1 MVNNNPIKYSD
12 LISPDNS
19 ITDLIKQLD
28 TLSDSYTNALQNIKN
43 EAVQLA
49 SILQRVSGATEEGRR
64 ATKKAADDADRLAR
78 AQKEL
83 AFAESENAKRISE
96 LNIAKQ
102 EANQINKLLV
112 KINQSA
118 EGSYN
123 RLSAQYSL
131 NKIYINNMTKAER
144 EAAEAQEGLI
154 SKTKELYQ
162 EMNRLQ
168 QETGKSQLN
177 VGNYSEVSDAIIN
190 YGDRLKESL
199 GLNNAFGESLLSL
212 GKGGEQSKAIFQAM
226 ADGAKALGKTLL
238 SLMSNPVF
246 LAIAGIAAAGT
257 AFKFWYDY
265 NSGLV
270 EATRLT
276 QQFTQKQGD
285 DLKAYRNQVQAISE
299 TFNVDFKETLIAAN
313 AVAQQFGISADNALK
328 LIQDG
333 FIAGGDANG
342 EFLDSL
348 KEYPAYFKEAGIS
361 ADQFIAIVAQTNK
374 MGIFSDKGVDAIKEA
389 NIRLREMTTATAE
402 ALGGIG
408 ISSDKVQEELQT
420 GAKTTFDIMQEVSM
434 RLNEL
439 PSSASAVGTAI
450 ADIFGDQGEDAG
462 LQYLR
467 TLKDIELNL
476 DEVKKSTGELGALQE
491 ELLQSQVQ
499 LDNTIAAIFDQTGG
513 GFETLTTKVKVFVN
527 DTLTSLLNKII
538 GIYNAVVEWYN
549 GSVEVRTVV
558 MSLIGAFQT
567 IYNMQMNIAK
577 LAFQTLRDVGDALIA
592 LFTLDFSG
600 LNDAL
605 NRFGNDVV
613 NFITDT
619 AQETAEIFQERYND
633 IDKKLKPITIPVVV
647 GNADTSTTNNN
658 NGDTGGS
665 TGSGSDTDTSD
676 KDVENIYKRTLSIR
690 RKMEDEQL
698 ALEKDEW
705 EKRRK
710 QTQNQYTRQIEDLK
724 HQLATEKNL
733 TKADKEAIND
743 TIKALEQ
750 QQTNELLKIEEERQ
764 LKLLEAQKRGLELR
778 LAAVKTGSEE
788 EKNLQ
793 LQLIQV
799 NKDIALRQ
807 NAALPE
813 SERQDA
819 GIISAGFDKQSADTT
834 TNFDQNRLN
843 VLLQQQQQA
852 EAEID
857 LLDTTEKRKTL
868 LKLKAEKERLEK
880 TLALQKQYSNS
891 FTTEQVK
898 ETETQIQ
905 AVDQKIKETEQPGDI
920 YDLFGLNLDD
930 EQKEAI
936 NESISFA
943 MEQLTA
949 FAERRVEI
957 ANQNLERAD
966 KEVES
971 AQQVLNA
978 EIAARDKGYAN
989 NVQNAQKELE
999 LAKRNQQK
1007 ALQEQQKALK
1017 QQQAIQTVQEMGNLV
1032 ASTALIWS
1040 QVGFPGAIPAIAI
1053 MWASFAA
1060 SKIKAAQLAK
1070 QQETY
1075 GEGTVE
1081 LLSGGSHQSGNDI
1094 DLGTKPDGTRR
1105 RAEGGEFFAVINKRN
1120 SRRFRRYIPDV
1131 IKSFNNGTFAHKY
1144 LNSYNMDGVNVQID
1158 NTPNLDEMGKDIRA
1172 IRKQNESKRYIDG
1185 NGNTVIINGNHK
1197 RIIKRR

>member
-212 GKGGEQSKAIFQAM
+212 GKGGEQSKAVFQAM

-402 ALGGIG
+402 ALEGIG

-450 ADIFGDQGEDAG
+450 ADIFGGPGEDAG

-476 DEVKKSTGELGALQE
+476 DEVKKSTGELGTLQE

-513 GFETLTTKVKVFVN
+513 GFETLTTKIKVFVN

-549 GSVEVRTVV
+549 SSVEVRTVV

-577 LAFQTLRDVGDALIA
+577 LAFQTLRDMGDALIS

-605 NRFGNDVV
+605 NRFGNNVV
-613 NFITDT
+613 DFITDT

-633 IDKKLKPITIPVVV
+633 IDKKLKPITIPVIV
-647 GNADTSTTNNN
+647 GDADVSTTNNN
-658 NGDTGGS
+658 KNTNGSNANGGN
-665 TGSGSDTDTSD
+665 T
-676 KDVENIYKRTLSIR
+676 DVENIYKRTLSIR

-705 EKRRK
+705 EKRKK
-710 QTQNQYTRQIEDLK
+710 QTQNRYTRQIEDLK

-733 TKADKEAIND
+733 TVADKEAINN
-743 TIKALEQ
+743 TIKALEK
-750 QQTNELLKIEEERQ
+750 QQTNALLKIEEERQ
-764 LKLLEAQKRGLELR
+764 QKMLEAQKRGLELR
-778 LAAVKTGSEE
+778 LAAVKVGSEE
-788 EKNLQ
+788 EKKLQ

-799 NKDIALRQ
+799 NKAIALRQ

-813 SERQDA
+813 SERQDV
-819 GIISAGFDKQSADTT
+819 GVISAGFDKQSADTT
-834 TNFDQNRLN
+834 TNFDQNF
-843 VLLQQQQQA
+843 LLQQQQQA

-857 LLDTTEKRKTL
+857 LLDTTEKRKTV

-891 FTTEQVK
+891 FTAEQIK
-898 ETETQIQ
+898 ETETQIR
-905 AVDQKIKETEQPGDI
+905 AVDQKIKEAEQPNDI
-920 YDLFGLNLDD
+920 YDLFGLNLNDD
-930 EQKEAI
+930 QKEAI
-936 NESISFA
+936 NESIDFA
-943 MEQLTA
+943 MEQLTT
-949 FAERRVEI
+949 FAEKRVEI

-966 KEVES
+966 EEVEN

-1040 QVGFPGAIPAIAI
+1040 QVGFPAAIPAIAI

>member
-43 EAVQLA
+43 EAIQLA

-168 QETGKSQLN
+168 KETGKSQLN

-342 EFLDSL
+342 KFLDSL

-402 ALGGIG
+402 ALEGIG

-450 ADIFGDQGEDAG
+450 ADIFGDPGEDAG

-476 DEVKKSTGELGALQE
+476 DEVKKSTGELGTLQE

-513 GFETLTTKVKVFVN
+513 GFETLTTKIKVFVN

-549 GSVEVRTVV
+549 SSVEVRTVV

-577 LAFQTLRDVGDALIA
+577 LAFQTLRDMGDALIS

-605 NRFGNDVV
+605 NRFGNNVV
-613 NFITDT
+613 DFITDT

-633 IDKKLKPITIPVVV
+633 IDKKLKPITIPVIV
-647 GNADTSTTNNN
+647 GDADVSTTNNN
-658 NGDTGGS
+658 KNTNGSNANGGN
-665 TGSGSDTDTSD
+665 T
-676 KDVENIYKRTLSIR
+676 DVENIYKRTLSIR

-705 EKRRK
+705 EKRKK
-710 QTQNQYTRQIEDLK
+710 QTQNRYTRQIEDLK

-733 TKADKEAIND
+733 TVADKEAINN
-743 TIKALEQ
+743 TIKALEK
-750 QQTNELLKIEEERQ
+750 QQTNALLKIEEERQ
-764 LKLLEAQKRGLELR
+764 QKMLEAQKRGLELR
-778 LAAVKTGSEE
+778 LAAVKVGSEE
-788 EKNLQ
+788 EKKLQ

-799 NKDIALRQ
+799 NKAIALRQ

-813 SERQDA
+813 SERQDV
-819 GIISAGFDKQSADTT
+819 GVISAGFDKQSADTT
-834 TNFDQNRLN
+834 TNFDQNF
-843 VLLQQQQQA
+843 LLQQQQQA

-857 LLDTTEKRKTL
+857 LLDTTEKRKTV

-891 FTTEQVK
+891 FTAEQIK
-898 ETETQIQ
+898 ETETQIR
-905 AVDQKIKETEQPGDI
+905 AVDQKIKEAEQPNDI
-920 YDLFGLNLDD
+920 YDLFGLNLNDD
-930 EQKEAI
+930 QKEAI
-936 NESISFA
+936 NESIDFA
-943 MEQLTA
+943 MEQLTT
-949 FAERRVEI
+949 FAEKRVEI

-966 KEVES
+966 EEVEN
-971 AQQVLNA
+971 AQRVLNA
-978 EIAARDKGYAN
+978 EITARDKGYAN

-1040 QVGFPGAIPAIAI
+1040 QLGFPAAIPAIAI

>member
-43 EAVQLA
+43 EAIQLA
-49 SILQRVSGATEEGRR
+49 SILQKVSGATEEGRKT
-64 ATKKAADDADRLAR
+64 TKKAADDADRLAR

-102 EANQINKLLV
+102 EANQINKLLA

-177 VGNYSEVSDAIIN
+177 VGNYTEVSDAIIN

-212 GKGGEQSKAIFQAM
+212 GKGGEQSKAVFQAM
-226 ADGAKALGKTLL
+226 SDGAKALGKTLL

-402 ALGGIG
+402 ALEGIG

-420 GAKTTFDIMQEVSM
+420 GAKTTFDVMQEVST

-439 PSSASAVGTAI
+439 PDSASVVGTAI
-450 ADIFGDQGEDAG
+450 ADIFGGPGEDAG

-476 DEVKKSTGELGALQE
+476 DEVKKSTGELGTLQE

-513 GFETLTTKVKVFVN
+513 GFETLTITIKVFVN
-527 DTLTSLLNKII
+527 NTLTSLLNKII
-538 GIYNAVVEWYN
+538 GIYNAVGEWYN

-577 LAFQTLRDVGDALIA
+577 LAFQTLRDMGDALIS

-605 NRFGNDVV
+605 NRFGNNVV

-633 IDKKLKPITIPVVV
+633 IDKKLKPINIPVIVED
-647 GNADTSTTNNN
+647 ADVSTTNNN
-658 NGDTGGS
+658 NTNGSNANGGN
-665 TGSGSDTDTSD
+665 TDASDT
-676 KDVENIYKRTLSIR
+676 DVENIYKRTLSIR

-705 EKRRK
+705 EKRKK
-710 QTQNQYTRQIEDLK
+710 QTQNRYTRQIEDLK

-733 TKADKEAIND
+733 TVADKEAINN
-743 TIKALEQ
+743 TIKALEK
-750 QQTNELLKIEEERQ
+750 QQTNALLKIEEERQ
-764 LKLLEAQKRGLELR
+764 QKMLEAQKRGLELR
-778 LAAVKTGSEE
+778 LAAIKVGSEE
-788 EKNLQ
+788 EKKLQ

-799 NKDIALRQ
+799 NKAIALRQ

-813 SERQDA
+813 SERQDV
-819 GIISAGFDKQSADTT
+819 GVISAGFDKQSADTT

-843 VLLQQQQQA
+843 FLLQQQQQA

-857 LLDTTEKRKTL
+857 LLDTTEKRKTV

-891 FTTEQVK
+891 FTAEQIK
-898 ETETQIQ
+898 ETETQIR
-905 AVDQKIKETEQPGDI
+905 AVDQKIKEAEQPNDI
-920 YDLFGLNLDD
+920 YDLFGLNLNDD
-930 EQKEAI
+930 QKEAI
-936 NESISFA
+936 NESIDFA
-943 MEQLTA
+943 MEQLTT
-949 FAERRVEI
+949 FAEKRVEI

-966 KEVES
+966 EEVEN
-971 AQQVLNA
+971 AQRVLNA
-978 EIAARDKGYAN
+978 EITARDKGYAN

-1040 QVGFPGAIPAIAI
+1040 QLGFPAAIPAIAI